1 MFEVGDK
8 VVHPQ
13 HGAGVVT
20 RREARV
26 VLGEEREYLTIH
38 IPLTDLLLNVPA
50 DGAEAV
56 GVRRVIGEDVLDD
69 LARTLTSGDVELE
82 GNWNRR
88 FRRNRDKI
96 KTGNVL
102 EIAEVIRAPRR
113 ARSRPRP
120 LERRAPAVRPGQAA
134 AGVRG
139 PVRARHGRGR
149 GAGLDR
155 GRARERV
162 VRAGRRGRPP
172 RIACGSGRLPSA
184 GSGRPGG
191 QLKLIIRLVFALLG
205 ALAAAQVAAQA
216 GMSHQFSEASTWAA
230 GSASSWA
237 APLSAG

>member
-8 VVHPQ
+8 VVHPH

-69 LARTLTSGDVELE
+69 LARTLTTGDVELE

-96 KTGNVL
+96 KTGNVF
-102 EIAEVIRAPRR
+102 EIAEVIRH
-113 ARSRPRP
+113 
-120 LERRAPAVRPGQAA
+120 LAVRD
-134 AGVRG
+134 
-139 PVRARHGRGR
+139 HGRGLSSGERQLYAQAKRLLASEVQYAR
-149 GAGLDR
+149 GTDEDEA
-155 GRARERV
+155 
-162 VRAGRRGRPP
+162 
-172 RIACGSGRLPSA
+172 
-184 GSGRPGG
+184 
-191 QLKLIIRLVFALLG
+191 LVWIEGVLESVPYE
-205 ALAAAQVAAQA
+205 QVA
-216 GMSHQFSEASTWAA
+216 EAAH
-230 GSASSWA
+230 
-237 APLSAG
+237 LE